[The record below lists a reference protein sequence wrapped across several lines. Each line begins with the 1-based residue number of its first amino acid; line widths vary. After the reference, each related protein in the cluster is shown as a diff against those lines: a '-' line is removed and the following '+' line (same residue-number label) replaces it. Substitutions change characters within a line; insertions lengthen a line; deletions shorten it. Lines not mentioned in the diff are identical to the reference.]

1 MERLNKAVTDI
12 EVLKNRTK
20 VSENRIKDV
29 EGEIKDIHYELK
41 GIARFQTKIATIHSV
56 LMIAAPLTIQLLL
69 G

>member
-1 MERLNKAVTDI
+1 MDMLNKAVTDI

-29 EGEIKDIHYELK
+29 EGQIKDIHYELK
-41 GIARFQTKIATIHSV
+41 GIARFQTKIATLHSI
-56 LMIAAPLTIQLLL
+56 LMVAAPLTIQLLL

>member
-1 MERLNKAVTDI
+1 MLNKAVTDI

-20 VSENRIKDV
+20 VSENRIKDI
-29 EGEIKDIHYELK
+29 ESDLKDIHYELK
-41 GIARFQTKIATIHSV
+41 GISRFQAKIATYHSI